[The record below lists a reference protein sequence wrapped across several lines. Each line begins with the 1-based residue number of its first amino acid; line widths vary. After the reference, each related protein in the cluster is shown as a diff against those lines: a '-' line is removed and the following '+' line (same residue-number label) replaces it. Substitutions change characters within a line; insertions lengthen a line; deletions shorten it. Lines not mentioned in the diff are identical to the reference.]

1 MEVRGQHIKEWA
13 DVLAKIEQMVRLYA
27 AEEGKA
33 LGSFDGN
40 SLERLAKDGVCPD
53 TRITYLPSRQT
64 SDDGHDGHI
73 VRFRKNRPDLYKRLV
88 SGEMTMIEARKS
100 AGLAVATNLRRAK
113 SAVRKMTKKERAA
126 FIDWMKEEGY
136 L

>member
-1 MEVRGQHIKEWA
+1 MLRCAMEVRGQHIKEWA

-64 SDDGHDGHI
+64 SDDGNDGHI
-73 VRFRKNRPDLYKRLV
+73 VRFRTYRTDLVQRMI
-88 SGEMTMIEARKS
+88 SGEIM
-100 AGLAVATNLRRAK
+100 L
-113 SAVRKMTKKERAA
+113 
-126 FIDWMKEEGY
+126 IDAIKA
-136 L
+136 